1 MPTDANTQKPVSSL
15 ESVSQRRFDARFP
28 LAIITGSFFIMGAT
42 ALCRVALPKYSDWA
56 WLLGCLIFIAWVFAI
71 GKAGLL
77 TGPLSPW
84 NRRSGFSLLQA
95 LADGLSFAVFL
106 LVASAYVEFRL
117 SVWSLGY
124 SAVMGLV
131 AGFFT
136 AWYNV
141 PKSSSS

>member
-42 ALCRVALPKYSDWA
+42 ALCRV
-56 WLLGCLIFIAWVFAI
+56 
-71 GKAGLL
+71 
-77 TGPLSPW
+77 
-84 NRRSGFSLLQA
+84 
-95 LADGLSFAVFL
+95 VFL